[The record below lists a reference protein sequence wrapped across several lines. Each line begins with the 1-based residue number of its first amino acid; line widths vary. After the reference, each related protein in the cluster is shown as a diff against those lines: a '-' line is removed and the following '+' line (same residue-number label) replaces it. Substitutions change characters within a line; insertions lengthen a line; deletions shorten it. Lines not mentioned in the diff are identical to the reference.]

1 MNSSFFMRSTLAIIV
16 ISIGAFV
23 TVYLLNEWFHGTMLP
38 AIGFSAA
45 MGDALG
51 SVVLVIVASLAQR
64 AVSWVMYQSMLFG
77 SSSDEE
83 HSRKLAALHESNA
96 AITKELRQVP
106 AFNKVLRNQLKQV
119 VDDTESA
126 AYQMV
131 ERLQS
136 IDVVVNRL
144 DHFVKEVSA
153 TSDQIAADSES
164 DIADNT
170 LLIEKMET
178 YIRTRIEDATSE
190 QARIAQVVKDA
201 EGLSSLVTLIRDISG
216 QTNLLALNAAIEAAR
231 AGEMGRGFAVVADEV
246 RKLSTETDG
255 TVTKIDD
262 GIHSVISSI
271 EQQFKQKLANNHVEE
286 EKKALSQFASQLAH
300 LGQGYRELLEHDRGV
315 LETVQKSSQDLASMF
330 MDTLASVQFQDI
342 VRQQIE
348 QVLKAL
354 DILDKHC
361 ETLAQNLDAAEHS
374 PQDYASL
381 SVHLEELYASY
392 VMFSQREKHS
402 QAVGKSGYKNESSP
416 KVELF

>member
-1 MNSSFFMRSTLAIIV
+1 MNSSFLMRSTLVTVV
-16 ISIGAFV
+16 IAFGAFV
-23 TVYLLNEWFHGTMLP
+23 MVYLFNGWYHDTLLP
-38 AIGFSAA
+38 MVGLSAA

-51 SVVLVIVASLAQR
+51 SVILVIVASLSQR
-64 AVSWVMYQSMLFG
+64 AVSWVFYQSMLFG
-77 SSSDEE
+77 SSNEEE
-83 HSRKLAALHESNA
+83 HERKLAALHESNA
-96 AITKELRQVP
+96 AITKELLQVP
-106 AFNKVLRNQLKQV
+106 SFNKVLRNQLKQV
-119 VDDTESA
+119 MDDTESA

-144 DHFVKEVSA
+144 DSFVKEVSA

-164 DIADNT
+164 DIADNS

-178 YIRTRIEDATSE
+178 YIRTRIEDASSE
-190 QARIAQVVKDA
+190 QARIAKVVKDA

-262 GIHSVISSI
+262 GIHSVITSI
-271 EQQFKQKLANNHVEE
+271 EQQFKQKLANDQVEE
-286 EKKALSQFASQLAH
+286 EKKALSQFASQLAN
-300 LGQGYRELLEHDRGV
+300 LGQGYRELLEHDRSV
-315 LETVQKSSQDLASMF
+315 IETVQHSSQDLASMF

-361 ETLAQNLDAAEHS
+361 ETLARNLDAAEHA
-374 PQDYASL
+374 PQDYTPL
-381 SVHLEELYASY
+381 TVHLDELYSSY

-402 QAVGKSGYKNESSP
+402 QAVGKQGAKAAASP
-416 KVELF
+416 KIELF